1 MGGCGKHTMKK
12 RILIIED
19 ETAIVELLR
28 MVLTRENY
36 EVHSCQSGRDAIAMM
51 KKVVPHLI
59 ILDVMLPG
67 LDGASIMRI
76 INEDEQLSSTPVIV
90 SSALLE
96 SESMFKPYPQVK
108 GFCSKPFVL
117 KDFVE
122 KVKKA
127 IGD

>member
-1 MGGCGKHTMKK
+1 MQK
-12 RILIIED
+12 RILIVED
-19 ETAIVELLR
+19 EPAIIELLR

-36 EVHSCQSGRDAIAMM
+36 EVHACQSGREAIAKM
-51 KKVVPHLI
+51 KKVMPHLM

-76 INEDEQLSSTPVIV
+76 ISEDELLSSTPVIV

-96 SESMFKPYPQVK
+96 SEAMFKPYPQVK
-108 GFCSKPFVL
+108 DFCSKPFVL
-117 KDFVE
+117 KDFVA